1 MTELM
6 AGATLNGSAD
16 RAAGRSA
23 WLSAASAMALWAI
36 IAALARF
43 IDRVSISCACS
54 APGKAAMAGSG
65 AAATGS
71 STGAGFGALGG
82 RGLADVGRPA
92 FLGARAAGS
101 VGVCGDLA
109 MDALRVSCRRFKVVA
124 LPPKA
129 MMA

>member
-1 MTELM
+1 M

-65 AAATGS
+65 AGSGAAGTGS
-71 STGAGFGALGG
+71 SIGAGFDALGG

-109 MDALRVSCRRFKVVA
+109 MDALRVSCQRFTVVA